1 MAETYTVKAALVVAL
16 VGGKVQHFYHGD
28 VVPVNI
34 DEASLANLLDL
45 GFVATSSDE
54 KPKASATPAPVKRS

>member
-1 MAETYTVKAALVVAL
+1 MAESYTVKAALVVAL

-45 GFVATSSDE
+45 GFVATSDE